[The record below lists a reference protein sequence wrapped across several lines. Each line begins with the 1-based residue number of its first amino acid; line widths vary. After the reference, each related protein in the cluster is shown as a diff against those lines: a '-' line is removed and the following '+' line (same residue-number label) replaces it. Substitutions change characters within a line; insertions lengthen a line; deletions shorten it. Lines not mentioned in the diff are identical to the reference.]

1 VRAKPNVPQSQSFE
15 SGELGSLRACLVEG
29 DASQRARERRLRSR
43 SLLLSVIVQIVIL
56 SALILAP
63 ILSRTE
69 RIALANVM
77 PIPPYRPAVT
87 DRHVQQAPHHASTPH
102 TFSFCLDCP
111 PLVAHIPAHD
121 ESSVVGD
128 ELIGSETG
136 TGIPV
141 NCPDC
146 AGLLPN
152 QNPQPIVPGA
162 PAPSMIRLG
171 HLDPAML
178 IHRVDP
184 VFPTLARQAGREGH
198 VELHAIIATDG
209 SVRSLQFIEGDPL
222 FSQSAL
228 DAVRQWRYKPTL
240 LNGRPVEV
248 DTQITVI
255 YRLNR

>member
-1 VRAKPNVPQSQSFE
+1 MCPKPNVQQNHSLE
-15 SGELGSLRACLVEG
+15 SGEIGSLRACLVEG
-29 DASQRARERRLRSR
+29 DARQRTRERRLRSR
-43 SLLLSVIVQIVIL
+43 SLLLSVVAQIVIL

-77 PIPPYRPAVT
+77 PMPPYRPSVAAG
-87 DRHVQQAPHHASTPH
+87 HIQQTPHHASTPH
-102 TFSFCLDCP
+102 RFSFCLDCP
-111 PLVAHIPAHD
+111 PVVAHLPAHD
-121 ESSVVGD
+121 ESNAVGD
-128 ELIGSETG
+128 PPIGSDTG

-152 QNPQPIVPGA
+152 HPQPALPSAPVPSIVK
-162 PAPSMIRLG
+162 MG

-209 SVRSLQFIEGDPL
+209 SVRSLQFVAGDPF
-222 FSQSAL
+222 FSHSAL

-240 LNGRPVEV
+240 LNGHPVEV

-255 YRLNR
+255 YKLNR

>member
-1 VRAKPNVPQSQSFE
+1 MCAKPNGRQNQGFE
-15 SGELGSLRACLVEG
+15 SGEVGSLRACLVEG
-29 DASQRARERRLRSR
+29 DATQRARERRLRSR
-43 SLLLSVIVQIVIL
+43 SLLLSVMAQIVVL
-56 SALILAP
+56 TALILAP

-77 PIPPYRPAVT
+77 PMPPYRPAVAAG
-87 DRHVQQAPHHASTPH
+87 HVQQPPHHAATPR

-111 PLVAHIPAHD
+111 PVVAHLPAPD
-121 ESSVVGD
+121 QSNAVGD
-128 ELIGSETG
+128 APVGSETG
-136 TGIPV
+136 AGIVPD
-141 NCPDC
+141 CPDC
-146 AGLLPN
+146 TGLLPDR
-152 QNPQPIVPGA
+152 NPQPPVPSA
-162 PAPSMIRLG
+162 PAPSMVRLG

-184 VFPTLARQAGREGH
+184 VFPTLARQAGREGR

-209 SVRSLQFIEGDPL
+209 SVRSLQFVEGDPL
-222 FSQSAL
+222 FTQSAL

-255 YRLNR
+255 YKLNR